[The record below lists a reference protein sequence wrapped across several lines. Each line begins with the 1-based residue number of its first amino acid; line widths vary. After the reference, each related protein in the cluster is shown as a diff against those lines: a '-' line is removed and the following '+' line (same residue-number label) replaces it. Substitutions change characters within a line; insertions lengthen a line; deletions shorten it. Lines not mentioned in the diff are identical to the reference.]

1 MCNKQKITFSGCVI
15 LLEYTTFYLLI
26 IFMVVMS
33 IIEASK
39 KNERISNLVSDAE
52 QGNADVQYN
61 LGLMYRV
68 GAGIPQ
74 NYKEAVKWFRKAA
87 EQGNADAQYN
97 LGLMYR
103 VGAGIPQNY
112 KEAVKWFRKAAEQ
125 GYAKAQHNLGMMYSE
140 GEGVTHDYVIAY
152 AWVNLAATK
161 NRGHAEDR
169 DIISSKMTKEQIAE
183 GQKLL
188 EAFLEGNFEY

>member
-52 QGNADVQYN
+52 QGNADV
-61 LGLMYRV
+61 
-68 GAGIPQ
+68 
-74 NYKEAVKWFRKAA
+74 
-87 EQGNADAQYN
+87 QYN